1 MAWVSIKRKNGIF
14 RYWDEPTVYKSSKLD
29 IDFKTVSRYIASS
42 YLPGQFKICAKI
54 LANYERVHPLDI
66 YGIAHL
72 RLELEDRMEGVC
84 K

>member
-1 MAWVSIKRKNGIF
+1 MGNNPMN
-14 RYWDEPTVYKSSKLD
+14 DKLD

-42 YLPGQFKICAKI
+42 YLPSQFKICAKI
-54 LANYERVHPLDI
+54 LANYERAYPLDI

-72 RLELEDRMEGVC
+72 RLELEDRIEGVC